1 MKFTIKEIRFKDY
14 KSFKGDYISLKP
26 EKITL
31 LIGRNNCGKSSI
43 IDVFESITSPTFF
56 NKHKCDIYI
65 DTYGT
70 QELYDY
76 INTNK
81 DDLVGDNT
89 VKLETSFSNQKYRF
103 NSNIVLENDMISFSS
118 NSHRLDYF
126 LENISFRRLNA
137 DRDIVP
143 EIYNSD
149 YYLDENGNGAC
160 NLINQILTKE
170 QLPEKLI
177 QKDLLGALNEI
188 MYPDSK
194 FDGIT
199 VQKTAGSDNW
209 EVYLYEGDDRYALSK
224 MGSGLKTIILVLLNL
239 LIIPEIKKYNDEQIH
254 FFAFEELEN
263 NLHPALQRRL
273 FDYLFQYGKDHPNA
287 YIFLTTHSHIA
298 INTFAN
304 KPDTQILHVKKE
316 NGISTMDQIDSFI
329 SKTHVLEDLDVRA
342 SDIFQSNGIIWVEGP
357 SDRVYIKRW
366 LEIWGDKNLIEGSDY
381 QFLYYGGRLLSHYT
395 TEETEDLINILSTNI
410 NAAIVMDSDKRSK
423 QGHIN
428 DTKKRIQKEFEEKG
442 MLCWISKG
450 KEIENYLP
458 YGAINSA
465 YSSKLETNCKQYEL
479 FPDYIESVCQNFSGK
494 KVEFAKKVSPY
505 ILDND
510 VSNVLGVKEI
520 IIELSEKIKKWNP
533 KIHL

>member
-26 EKITL
+26 EKFTL

-43 IDVFESITSPTFF
+43 IDVFESITSPAFFHKHRCSILIDINGQKVRNEPFSGYKEYIGDKTYRIEPMNNTFRC
-56 NKHKCDIYI
+56 N
-65 DTYGT
+65 
-70 QELYDY
+70 L
-76 INTNK
+76 
-81 DDLVGDNT
+81 
-89 VKLETSFSNQKYRF
+89 LEGNYQTS
-103 NSNIVLENDMISFSS
+103 IIGAEPTIS
-118 NSHRLDYF
+118 DF
-126 LENISFRRLNA
+126 LQQISFRRLNA

-177 QKDLLGALNEI
+177 QKNLLEALNEV

-199 VQKTAGSDNW
+199 VQKTAESDNW

-316 NGISTMDQIDSFI
+316 NGISTIDTIDSFI

-342 SDIFQSNGIIWVEGP
+342 SDLFQSNGIIWVEGP
-357 SDRVYIKRW
+357 SDRIYIKRW
-366 LEIWGDKNLIEGSDY
+366 LEIWGDKDLIEGADY

-410 NAAIVMDSDKRSK
+410 NAAIVIDSDKRSK

-442 MLCWISKG
+442 MLCWITEG

-458 YGAINSA
+458 YGAINLA
-465 YSSKLETNCKQYEL
+465 YSSKLKTNCKQYEL
-479 FPDYIESVCQNFSGK
+479 FPDYIESVCKNFSGK
-494 KVEFAKKVSPY
+494 KIEFAKKVAPY
-505 ILDND
+505 ISDD
-510 VSNVLGVKEI
+510 DASNILGVKEM

>member
-26 EKITL
+26 EKFTL

-43 IDVFESITSPTFF
+43 IDVFESITSPSFFHKHRCSILIDINGQKVRNEPFSGYKEYIGDKTYRIEPMNNTFRC
-56 NKHKCDIYI
+56 NLLEGNYQTSII
-65 DTYGT
+65 DA
-70 QELYDY
+70 EPH
-76 INTNK
+76 I
-81 DDLVGDNT
+81 
-89 VKLETSFSNQKYRF
+89 SN
-103 NSNIVLENDMISFSS
+103 
-118 NSHRLDYF
+118 F
-126 LENISFRRLNA
+126 LQQISFRRLNA
-137 DRDIVP
+137 DRDIIP
-143 EIYNSD
+143 EGYNSD
-149 YYLDENGNGAC
+149 YHLDENGNGAC

-177 QKDLLGALNEI
+177 QKNLLEALNRI
-188 MYPDSK
+188 MCPDSK

-199 VQKTAGSDNW
+199 VQKTAESDNW
-209 EVYLYEGDDRYALSK
+209 EVYLYEGDERYALSK

-239 LIIPEIKKYNDEQIH
+239 IIIPKVEKYDDEKMC

-273 FDYLFQYGKDHPNA
+273 FDYLFQYGKDHLNV

-316 NGISTMDQIDSFI
+316 NGISTMDTIHSLI

-342 SDIFQSNGIIWVEGP
+342 SDLFQSNGIIWIEGP
-357 SDRVYIKRW
+357 SDRIYIKRW
-366 LEIWGDKNLIEGSDY
+366 LEIWGDKELIEGSDY

-395 TEETEDLINILSTNI
+395 IEGIEDLINILSTNR
-410 NAAIVMDSDKRSK
+410 NAVIVIDSDKRSK

-428 DTKKRIQKEFEEKG
+428 DTKKRIKKEFEEKG
-442 MLCWISKG
+442 MLCWITKG

-458 YGAINSA
+458 FSAINSA
-465 YSSKLETNCKQYEL
+465 YSSKLNANCTQYEL
-479 FPDYIESVCQNFSGK
+479 FPEYIDDVCKHFTNK
-494 KVEFAKKVSPY
+494 KVEFAKKVAPY
-505 ILDND
+505 ISDND
-510 VSNVLGVKEI
+510 ASNILGVKEMI
-520 IIELSEKIKKWNP
+520 IALTRRIKKWNSRDTS
-533 KIHL
+533 

>member
-26 EKITL
+26 EKFTL

-43 IDVFESITSPTFF
+43 IDVFESITSPAFF
-56 NKHKCDIYI
+56 HKHNCNIQVDINGEKVRYESFSGYKEYIGDKTYKIEPMNTKNGYAFRCNLIEGNYQTSYI
-65 DTYGT
+65 DS
-70 QELYDY
+70 EPP
-76 INTNK
+76 I
-81 DDLVGDNT
+81 
-89 VKLETSFSNQKYRF
+89 SN
-103 NSNIVLENDMISFSS
+103 
-118 NSHRLDYF
+118 F
-126 LENISFRRLNA
+126 LQSISFRRLNA

-143 EIYNSD
+143 EPYNSD
-149 YYLDENGNGAC
+149 YHLDENGNGAC

-170 QLPEKLI
+170 QLLEKLI
-177 QKDLLGALNEI
+177 QKNLLEALNEI

-239 LIIPEIKKYNDEQIH
+239 LIIPEINKYNDEQIH

-298 INTFAN
+298 INTLAN

-395 TEETEDLINILSTNI
+395 TEETEDLINILSINI
-410 NAAIVMDSDKRSK
+410 NAAIVIDSDKRSK

-442 MLCWISKG
+442 MLCWITKG

-479 FPDYIESVCQNFSGK
+479 FPEYIERVCKNFSSK
-494 KVEFAKKVSPY
+494 KIEFAKNVSPY

-510 VSNVLGVKEI
+510 VSNVLGVKEM

>member
-1 MKFTIKEIRFKDY
+1 MKFTIKKIRFKDY

-26 EKITL
+26 EKFTL

-43 IDVFESITSPTFF
+43 IDIFESITSPSFF

-81 DDLVGDNT
+81 DDLEGDNT

-103 NSNIVLENDMISFSS
+103 NSNIVLDNDMISFSTDI
-118 NSHRLDYF
+118 NRLDYF
-126 LENISFRRLNA
+126 LENIPFRRLNA

-143 EIYNSD
+143 EPYNSD
-149 YYLDENGNGAC
+149 YHLDENGSGAC

-177 QKDLLGALNEI
+177 QIDLLEALNEV

-239 LIIPEIKKYNDEQIH
+239 LIIPEINKYEQIH

-316 NGISTMDQIDSFI
+316 NGFSTIDTIDSFT

-357 SDRVYIKRW
+357 SDRIYIKRW
-366 LEIWGDKNLIEGSDY
+366 LEIWGDKDLIEGADY

-395 TEETEDLINILSTNI
+395 TEETEDLINILSTNR
-410 NAAIVMDSDKRSK
+410 NAAIVIDSDKRTNEA
-423 QGHIN
+423 QIN
-428 DTKKRIQKEFEEKG
+428 DTKMRIQKEFKDKD
-442 MLCWISKG
+442 MLCWITEG

-458 YGAINSA
+458 YGAINLA
-465 YSSKLETNCKQYEL
+465 YSSKLKTNCKQYEL
-479 FPDYIESVCQNFSGK
+479 FPDYIESVCKNFSGK
-494 KVEFAKKVSPY
+494 KVEFAKKVAPY
-505 ILDND
+505 ISDD
-510 VSNVLGVKEI
+510 DASNILGVKEMI
-520 IIELSEKIKKWNP
+520 IALTRRIKKWNSRETS
-533 KIHL
+533 

>member
-43 IDVFESITSPTFF
+43 IDVFESITSPSFFHKHRCSILIDINGQKVRNEPFSGYKEYIGDKTYRIEPMNNTFRC
-56 NKHKCDIYI
+56 NLLEGNYQTSII
-65 DTYGT
+65 DA
-70 QELYDY
+70 EP
-76 INTNK
+76 
-81 DDLVGDNT
+81 
-89 VKLETSFSNQKYRF
+89 R
-103 NSNIVLENDMISFSS
+103 IS
-118 NSHRLDYF
+118 DF
-126 LENISFRRLNA
+126 LQQISFRRLNA

-239 LIIPEIKKYNDEQIH
+239 LIIPEIYKYNDEQIH

-357 SDRVYIKRW
+357 SDRIYIKRW
-366 LEIWGDKNLIEGSDY
+366 LEIWGDKELIEGSDY

-395 TEETEDLINILSTNI
+395 TKETEDLINILSTNR
-410 NAAIVMDSDKRSK
+410 NAAIVIDSDKRSK

-442 MLCWISKG
+442 MLCWITKG

-479 FPDYIESVCQNFSGK
+479 FPEYIERVCKNFSSK
-494 KVEFAKKVSPY
+494 KIEFAKNVSPY

-510 VSNVLGVKEI
+510 VSNVLGVKEM

-533 KIHL
+533 KIQL